1 MKSKT
6 HSEEFI
12 CKRIYPDNFFSY
24 YLLFLLPVFVA
35 GEKKLKT
42 GEKMV
47 PSRVVRGG
55 LPVASELSSLPF
67 GLMGLLGHVIVSK
80 GNVGTTV

>member
-1 MKSKT
+1 MNSKT
-6 HSEEFI
+6 YSEEFI
-12 CKRIYPDNFFSY
+12 RKQICPGNFFN